1 MARIL
6 RTKDILT
13 AASKH
18 LHYELWML
26 QSSASTQPQGS
37 PSHVVNN
44 ALLETIALHS
54 RVILDFLY
62 DDNPRTDDVNAIDYI
77 SNWREIRP
85 DKPKDLDEID
95 RRVGKEVAHLTY
107 ARLDV
112 DPALKGWDVQ
122 KLASTVSELMGF
134 FIARCRKD
142 LLSSE
147 WKV

>member
-1 MARIL
+1 
-6 RTKDILT
+6 
-13 AASKH
+13 
-18 LHYELWML
+18 ML